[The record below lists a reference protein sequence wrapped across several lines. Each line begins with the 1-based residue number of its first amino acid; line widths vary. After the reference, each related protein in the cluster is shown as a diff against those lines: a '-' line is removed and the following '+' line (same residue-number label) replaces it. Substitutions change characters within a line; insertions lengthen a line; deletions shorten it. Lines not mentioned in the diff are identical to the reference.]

1 MNDIFCQQIVF
12 SRNGGLKNKER
23 LFDKFIYIFFAIYGY
38 LRFTVGWHLCRIRL
52 ENLMRYSKAVNRRKP
67 DNTYIMARR
76 KGRNEIMIDKHDT
89 KKKDWASWTPLE
101 RGWTQIKI
109 VNWFPQT
116 PLWLL
121 QSREICF
128 GSFVFVLTFNVGFKC
143 HLIYACADIAL
154 FFYHK

>member
-1 MNDIFCQQIVF
+1 MVHAFLKKWWVEKQGKIV
-12 SRNGGLKNKER
+12 RQ
-23 LFDKFIYIFFAIYGY
+23 IYIFFVVAIYGY

-67 DNTYIMARR
+67 DNTYTMARR
-76 KGRNEIMIDKHDT
+76 KGRNNDLQTRHT
-89 KKKDWASWTPLE
+89 KTDWPSWTPIN
-101 RGWTQIKI
+101 RGWTQIQI

-128 GSFVFVLTFNVGFKC
+128 GGFVFVLTFNFGFKC

>member
-1 MNDIFCQQIVF
+1 MVGWKTRKDCSTN
-12 SRNGGLKNKER
+12 L
-23 LFDKFIYIFFAIYGY
+23 YIFVVAIYGY

-67 DNTYIMARR
+67 DNTYTMARR
-76 KGRNEIMIDKHDT
+76 KGRNNDLQTRHIKT
-89 KKKDWASWTPLE
+89 DWASWTPIN
-101 RGWTQIKI
+101 RGWTQIQI

-128 GSFVFVLTFNVGFKC
+128 GGFVFVLTFNFGFKC

>member
-1 MNDIFCQQIVF
+1 MTLTWYRHF

-23 LFDKFIYIFFAIYGY
+23 QIYIFFFAIYGY

-89 KKKDWASWTPLE
+89 KKRLSIMNPAK

-128 GSFVFVLTFNVGFKC
+128 GGFVFVLTFNFGFKC